1 MTKEWTPRTRGR
13 FLFGDL
19 EVTAEHLG
27 PLGQTRELFFV
38 TIRGPAGEL
47 AIRTPISRIDFDRG
61 RGPADAAEVAIIR
74 LAAPY
79 AFPEMSESDIITEI
93 TSVLV
98 EAGIRFNDARRDAEA
113 FLEATRQFGRKTIEE
128 AHEASMRHYEDWV
141 RTSSTPTAERIRQA
155 RARMKQRLFKQE
167 GK

>member
-1 MTKEWTPRTRGR
+1 MAKEWTPRIRGR

-19 EVTAEHLG
+19 EVTAEYVG
-27 PLGQTRELFFV
+27 PLPRSRELFLV
-38 TIRGPAGEL
+38 TIRGSAGEL

-79 AFPEMSESDIITEI
+79 AFPEMTELDVISEI

-98 EAGIRFNDARRDAEA
+98 EAGIPLNDAQRDAVAFIEA
-113 FLEATRQFGRKTIEE
+113 AKQFGRETVEE
-128 AHEASMRHYEDWV
+128 AHEAAMRHYEHWV

-155 RARMKQRLFKQE
+155 RERMKQRLFKQE
-167 GK
+167 GE